1 MTGKK
6 KTEQDGTL
14 GADAEEVSSIDTGSE
29 PATEVD
35 PDKPATE
42 AEEMAQDSAQVTKET
57 TEDNPEDDA
66 DELALTDTDLPDE
79 EAVLEEPSP
88 EEPWLEEA
96 PKTDLERPGSETATA
111 PQSVET
117 VVERRG
123 GFLPALL
130 GGVIAAILGFVVARS
145 EVLDPV
151 LPQSW
156 RSSDNS
162 EALAAVQ
169 ASLAE
174 QGNQLKTLG
183 DTVAA
188 IDVPDLGPLTARIDE
203 LGSGIEPINA
213 QLAETQA
220 ALSDIRA
227 RLDEVEK
234 RPISEGVSQ
243 SAIEA
248 YERELDRLRNAVT
261 EQRSEVE
268 ALINE
273 ARELDAQAEE
283 SARAATAQAVL
294 ARLQSALDDGAA
306 YPDLIDELG
315 AAGVE
320 VPADLQVNAG
330 GVPTLLSLQ
339 TSFPDA
345 ARAALA
351 DTREA
356 TGDGAGLGAFLQ
368 RQLGARSVEPREGD
382 DADAILSRAE
392 ADVSA
397 GQLQKALDELSA
409 LPDTAKAALAEWID
423 EAQRRVA
430 AKEAATALMQSQSGN

>member
-6 KTEQDGTL
+6 TTEQDGAT
-14 GADAEEVSSIDTGSE
+14 GADPEEVSASKTASE

-35 PDKPATE
+35 PDKSATVTDE
-42 AEEMAQDSAQVTKET
+42 VAQNIMPVTEET
-57 TEDNPEDDA
+57 TEDDSEVDA
-66 DELALTDTDLPDE
+66 EELAPTDACLPDE

-88 EEPWLEEA
+88 EESLQDQA
-96 PKTDLERPGSETATA
+96 PKTNLERPGSETATV
-111 PQSVET
+111 PQNVET

-123 GFLPALL
+123 GFVPALL
-130 GGVIAAILGFVVARS
+130 GGVIAAILGFAAARS
-145 EVLDPV
+145 ELLDPI
-151 LPQSW
+151 LPDSW

-162 EALAAVQ
+162 EVLAAVQ
-169 ASLAE
+169 ATLTE
-174 QGNQLKTLG
+174 QGSQLGALG
-183 DTVAA
+183 DTVAS
-188 IDVPDLGPLTARIDE
+188 IEIPDPAPLTARIDE
-203 LGSGIEPINA
+203 LGSEIEPIRA
-213 QLAETQA
+213 QIADMQT

-248 YERELDRLRNAVT
+248 YERELDRLREAVT

-268 ALINE
+268 ALISE

-306 YPDLIDELG
+306 YPDLIEELG

-330 GVPTLLSLQ
+330 GVPTLVSLQ
-339 TSFPDA
+339 TAFPDA

-356 TGDGAGLGAFLQ
+356 TGDTGGLGAFLQ

-392 ADVSA
+392 ADVAA

-409 LPDTAKAALAEWID
+409 LPDTAKPALAEWID
-423 EAQRRVA
+423 DAQRRVA